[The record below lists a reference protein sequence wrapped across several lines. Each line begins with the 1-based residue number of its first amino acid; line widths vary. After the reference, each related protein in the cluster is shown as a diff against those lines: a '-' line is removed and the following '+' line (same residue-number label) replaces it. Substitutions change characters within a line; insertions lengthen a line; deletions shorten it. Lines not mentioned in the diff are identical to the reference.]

1 MEAAQERREAAC
13 ACKAEV
19 SPRDHCRCTFGD
31 QQATIGN
38 PGRMCPRRPGFWS
51 LQRRCPTRANPS
63 ARYRMVNRYCLG
75 ATPVG
80 LSWVWARGFVA
91 AERPKEEPSQ
101 RPNCAGTFS
110 SGLLGGLLVACV
122 PRWRRKDATAL
133 QSYSSLACSWYRSQN
148 APSVRS
154 LPRALKTVHV
164 YPSHIFLEVQ
174 QANAGTPILVPV

>member
-1 MEAAQERREAAC
+1 MQIRRRMSKLQWKPRPHSSETAGVFGAC
-13 ACKAEV
+13 NV
-19 SPRDHCRCTFGD
+19 GY
-31 QQATIGN
+31 G
-38 PGRMCPRRPGFWS
+38 
-51 LQRRCPTRANPS
+51 PTRANPS
-63 ARYRMVNRYCLG
+63 ALSVTEWSTDIAVG

-80 LSWVWARGFVA
+80 LSRVWEEVLGA
-91 AERPKEEPSQ
+91 AGRPKEEPSQ

-133 QSYSSLACSWYRSQN
+133 PSYSSLACSWYRSQN